1 MRCSLR
7 GDRWKGNQGIMVDAG
22 IDRLARALSRSRSR
36 RQALLAV
43 LMVTATERVLP
54 ALTVRGDTNDI
65 LKKKRK
71 RAERRG
77 EQRKQGRK
85 KNKDGKE
92 KKVAFPSSCKRFVLT
107 AGPNRNDK
115 FQHIDDDVLIE
126 LIPSDGGRSTVLLKD
141 DNDEPNG
148 NSGLHLSVAP
158 FTAKVGDKIHVVA
171 RNEEVVGCELDE
183 IWLWCIEGKGG
194 NIKLADA
201 YTPEDCRANA
211 NQVGIFL
218 DETYRIRNS

>member
-1 MRCSLR
+1 MAEL
-7 GDRWKGNQGIMVDAG
+7 G
-22 IDRLARALSRSRSR
+22 IDRLARALSRSGSR
-36 RQALLAV
+36 RNALLAV
-43 LMVTATERVLP
+43 LTAGFAGPVVP
-54 ALTVRGDTNDI
+54 ALAKRNADTGDI

-77 EQRKQGRK
+77 EQRKANRK
-85 KNKDGKE
+85 KKGGKAE
-92 KKVAFPSSCKRFVLT
+92 GKKSAFPSTCKRFVLT
-107 AGPNRNDK
+107 AGPDRNDR

-126 LIPSDGGRSTVLLKD
+126 LIPSDGGKATVLLKD

-148 NSGLHLSVAP
+148 NGGLHLSVAP

-194 NIKLADA
+194 KIKLADA

-211 NQVGIFL
+211 SKVGVFL